1 MDWFDFPVSHG
12 YITQYEGPNTDTPHW
27 ADDIATPFHT
37 PITALLPG
45 TVVQADYQS
54 WGGEIFIKPD
64 DTRYP
69 EYYIYHPDLLETS
82 VGQHV
87 QAGQEIALSGGENPG
102 YPGALHPSS
111 TAMSSGSHTHVGWFT
126 GWRSTPIGTRPF
138 GPDFTPMLNDIKAGK
153 IVVPPDTGSAG
164 ETTKTAATVGN
175 WTATGQSGLVR
186 IGLFIMALMFLGFG
200 IYLLFPNQ
208 IDGAARKVG
217 KAVEMAAFL

>member
-1 MDWFDFPVSHG
+1 MRDQIPIRLIIDA
-12 YITQYEGPNTDTPHW
+12 N
-27 ADDIATPFHT
+27 DIATPFHT

-64 DTRYP
+64 DARYP

-102 YPGALHPSS
+102 YPGALHPS
-111 TAMSSGSHTHVGWFT
+111 TPDMSSGPHTHVGWFT

-138 GPDFTPMLNDIKAGK
+138 GPDITGFINDVKAGK
-153 IVVPPDTGSAG
+153 VIVPPDTGSAG
-164 ETTKTAATVGN
+164 ETTKATTSTSGGALGD
-175 WTATGQSGLVR
+175 WKTQGQSALVR
-186 IGLFIMALMFLGFG
+186 TGLFIMALMFLGFG

-208 IDGAARKVG
+208 IDGAAHKVG